1 MSSPVQVYTTRT
13 CAYCF
18 AAKRL
23 LSKRGIAYDEVDVSG
38 DRDARA
44 WLVATTG
51 RRTVPQIFV
60 AGTSI
65 GGYEELRDLDG
76 SGRLTQMLGEAQPK
90 LEAELVRTLER
101 SERAD

>member
-38 DRDARA
+38 DRDARD

-65 GGYEELRDLDG
+65 GGYEELKDLDG
-76 SGRLTQMLGEAQPK
+76 SGRLAQMIGEGQPK
-90 LEAELVRTLER
+90 TETDLGSTG
-101 SERAD
+101 